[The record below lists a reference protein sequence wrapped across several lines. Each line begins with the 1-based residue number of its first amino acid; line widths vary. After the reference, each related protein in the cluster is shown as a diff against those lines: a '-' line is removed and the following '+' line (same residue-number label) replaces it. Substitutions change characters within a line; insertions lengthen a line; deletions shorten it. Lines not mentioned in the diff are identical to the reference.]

1 MKLVYLKSS
10 FFLLLMIVAC
20 GPKKR
25 PVYNEG
31 INITPV
37 PSQVINGQGTFELKS
52 STKLFASSQE
62 LSGVINGLKSQLR
75 ASTGYDLPI
84 SAQFEKSNSI
94 NISINPSIS
103 DNYEAYEL
111 TVNNNHIAIVGASKE
126 GAFYGVQSLLQLFP
140 AEIASKEVI
149 NNIDWLV
156 PSVEIKD
163 EPRFK
168 WRGMHLDVCRHYV
181 PVENIKKHLDVMAMY
196 KMNKFHWHLTED
208 QGWRIEIKKYPL
220 LTEVGSKRIEADGTE
235 YGGIYT
241 QEQIK
246 EIVAYAS
253 ERMIDVVPEIELP
266 GHGLG
271 ALTAYPYLS
280 CTRGPFKVRNY
291 WGVEPDVFCAGKE
304 SAFIFLEDVID
315 EVVELFPSPYFHIG
329 GDECPKIRWE
339 KCPHCQK
346 RIKDEGLKDEHEL
359 QSYFIKRI
367 EKILLAHGKKMI
379 GWDEILEGGLAES
392 AVVMSW
398 RGEEGGIEAATHG
411 HDVVMTPGDWC
422 YLDHYQGDSNVEP
435 VAIGGYTTLEDTYG
449 YEPVPEELDHKMV
462 HHILGTQG
470 NVWTEYMYT
479 PEIVEYRVYP
489 RIIALAEVNW
499 STKENRD
506 FESFVKRMDNQ
517 FVRLDMNAI
526 NYHIPLPEGPC
537 NHVVFTDSVKLE
549 FTSTRPIKIVY
560 TTDNSE
566 PTLASEEY
574 TEPLSFK
581 ENTTLKITSVL
592 VSGKM
597 GTVRTINIE
606 KQALKPALDVK
617 TTTNNALKQQRV
629 DGTFVR
635 VAQLENVTNWEEG
648 VSDLSSKPAY
658 EDESVKTT
666 EAKILTGY
674 IEIPEDGVYEFNT
687 NLDQFYID
695 GELLINN
702 DGLVKRFSRN
712 NSTIALAKG
721 KHAVKLIYME
731 NNLGGWPQAWNG
743 LEVNYRLYGTENFE
757 KIAKEMYS
765 F

>member
-1 MKLVYLKSS
+1 
-10 FFLLLMIVAC
+10 
-20 GPKKR
+20 
-25 PVYNEG
+25 
-31 INITPV
+31 
-37 PSQVINGQGTFELKS
+37 
-52 STKLFASSQE
+52 
-62 LSGVINGLKSQLR
+62 
-75 ASTGYDLPI
+75 
-84 SAQFEKSNSI
+84 
-94 NISINPSIS
+94 
-103 DNYEAYEL
+103 
-111 TVNNNHIAIVGASKE
+111 
-126 GAFYGVQSLLQLFP
+126 
-140 AEIASKEVI
+140 
-149 NNIDWLV
+149 
-156 PSVEIKD
+156 
-163 EPRFK
+163 
-168 WRGMHLDVCRHYV
+168 
-181 PVENIKKHLDVMAMY
+181 
-196 KMNKFHWHLTED
+196 
-208 QGWRIEIKKYPL
+208 
-220 LTEVGSKRIEADGTE
+220 
-235 YGGIYT
+235 
-241 QEQIK
+241 
-246 EIVAYAS
+246 
-253 ERMIDVVPEIELP
+253 
-266 GHGLG
+266 
-271 ALTAYPYLS
+271 
-280 CTRGPFKVRNY
+280 
-291 WGVEPDVFCAGKE
+291 
-304 SAFIFLEDVID
+304 
-315 EVVELFPSPYFHIG
+315 
-329 GDECPKIRWE
+329 
-339 KCPHCQK
+339 
-346 RIKDEGLKDEHEL
+346 
-359 QSYFIKRI
+359 
-367 EKILLAHGKKMI
+367 
-379 GWDEILEGGLAES
+379 
-392 AVVMSW
+392 
-398 RGEEGGIEAATHG
+398 
-411 HDVVMTPGDWC
+411 
-422 YLDHYQGDSNVEP
+422 
-435 VAIGGYTTLEDTYG
+435 
-449 YEPVPEELDHKMV
+449 
-462 HHILGTQG
+462 
-470 NVWTEYMYT
+470 MYT

-549 FTSTRPIKIVY
+549 FTSTRPIKMVY

-635 VAQLENVTNWEEG
+635 VAELENVTNWDEG